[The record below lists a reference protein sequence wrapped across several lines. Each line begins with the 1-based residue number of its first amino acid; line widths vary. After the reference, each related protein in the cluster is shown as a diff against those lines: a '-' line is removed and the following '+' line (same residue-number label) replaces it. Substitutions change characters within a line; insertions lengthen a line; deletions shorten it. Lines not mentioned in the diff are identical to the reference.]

1 MNVALRTR
9 GWVGAK
15 IWEYKVNCYGGF
27 LLLFQRG
34 FFCAGFDSSCDLD
47 LFFFFYLYLAELFFF
62 FFFYE
67 YHDIKLFVGGGC
79 LKKLVRD
86 RA

>member
-1 MNVALRTR
+1 M
-9 GWVGAK
+9 
-15 IWEYKVNCYGGF
+15 
-27 LLLFQRG
+27 
-34 FFCAGFDSSCDLD
+34 LD
-47 LFFFFYLYLAELFFF
+47 LIHPAIWIFFFFFYLYLAELFFF